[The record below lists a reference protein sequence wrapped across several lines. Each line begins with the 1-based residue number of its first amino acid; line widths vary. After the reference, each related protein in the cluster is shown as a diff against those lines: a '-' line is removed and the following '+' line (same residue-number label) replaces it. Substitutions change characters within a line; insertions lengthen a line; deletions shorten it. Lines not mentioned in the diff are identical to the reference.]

1 MKGGENLDELLIE
14 GPLTELA
21 NRFGNITPHI
31 LYPETEDEV
40 VMILQEAN
48 KNGKKLA
55 IVSGGTKLGYG
66 GIKPDYDFTLSLKK
80 LTGIVEHTAGDMT
93 VTVKPGTTMQNLQ
106 QFLKQHNQ
114 MVPLDPAHS
123 SASTIGG
130 VVSANESGPKRLKY
144 GAARDHV
151 IGMRIVYPDGK
162 MIRTGGK
169 VVKNV
174 AGYDMNKLF
183 IGAMGTLGVITEIT
197 LKLRPLPKHSSIVTL
212 SVQEDALSDL
222 KSFIIQIQDSTIE
235 PVSLELIN
243 PTLSKSL
250 FHKDEYHL
258 IIALEDVKK
267 AVLFQEDWIDE
278 NKPTEAI
285 MNILEQPEDFWT
297 IFNELTPNS
306 QNDFHDTT
314 SGVMKVG
321 TTNMGVFP
329 LLQECDR
336 LNLEGNV
343 QILAHAGVGHGL
355 STIIVSGLPE
365 NVVQWISY
373 IQAFSEKH
381 GGYGIVKH
389 LPFELRKQLK
399 VWGQQKGSF
408 SLMRGIK
415 QKIDPKNTL
424 NEQRFIGG
432 I

>member
-1 MKGGENLDELLIE
+1 MDEILLE
-14 GPLTELA
+14 GSLTELA
-21 NRFGNITPHI
+21 DRFGNITSNI
-31 LYPETEDEV
+31 LYPESEKEV
-40 VMILQEAN
+40 AMMVKEAN
-48 KNGKKLA
+48 KVGKKLA

-66 GIKPDYDFTLSLKK
+66 GIKPEYDFTLSLKK
-80 LTGIVEHTAGDMT
+80 LTGIVEHTPGDMT
-93 VTVKPGTTMQNLQ
+93 VTVKPGTTMQTLQ
-106 QFLKQHNQ
+106 QYLKQYNQ
-114 MVPLDPAHS
+114 MVPLDPAYA

-162 MIRTGGK
+162 IIRTGGK

-197 LKLRPLPKHSSIVTL
+197 LKLRPLPKYSSIVTL
-212 SVQEDALSDL
+212 SVQEDALHDL
-222 KSFIIQIQDSTIE
+222 KAFIIQLQDSTIE
-235 PVSLELIN
+235 PVSLELVN
-243 PTLSKSL
+243 PMLSKNL
-250 FHKDEYHL
+250 FHKEEYHL

-267 AVLFQEDWIDE
+267 AVLFQEAWIDE
-278 NKPTEAI
+278 NKPTKAM
-285 MNILEQPEDFWT
+285 MNVLKHSEDFWT
-297 IFNELTPNS
+297 TFNELTPNS

-336 LNLEGNV
+336 LNLESNV
-343 QILAHAGVGHGL
+343 QILAHAGAGHGL
-355 STIIVSGLPE
+355 STIIFSGLPE
-365 NVVQWISY
+365 NVVQSIRH
-373 IQAFSEKH
+373 IQTFSEES

-389 LPFELRKQLK
+389 LPFELRKHLNT
-399 VWGQQKGSF
+399 WGQQKDSF
-408 SLMRGIK
+408 YLMKGIK

-424 NEQRFIGG
+424 NEKRFIGG